1 MGYELHNLVGN
12 LGVLLIVGTYFLV
25 QIGRMSA
32 TEAPYVA
39 SNGAGA
45 LFILY
50 SLSFEFN
57 LSAFLIEVIWL
68 LISIIGLIRIWRR
81 RQNP

>member
-1 MGYELHNLVGN
+1 MILHPDLASRCPVSC
-12 LGVLLIVGTYFLV
+12 LL
-25 QIGRMSA
+25 